1 MNFQVVKRIAILA
14 VAGAVLAHSG
24 KAAHATDPRPEAR
37 LRVAAIG
44 EAITSQRPAQRD
56 AAGTRELWQLVQE
69 TTTDQGGPVQVA
81 ADAATI
87 LTAFHASAPE
97 NTEEE
102 LAREHGLEIVRRV
115 TLSSL
120 DLRIVTYKLRDS
132 SISAEILERLRADP
146 RVSSAQANVA
156 YRAIEPD
163 EAKVSGSELA
173 PNTIKQRTAGKR
185 MPTRSASADIAGK
198 PARPKAASERLSIR
212 NGGPVTATAADV
224 LAGGL

>member
-14 VAGAVLAHSG
+14 VAAAALAHSG
-24 KAAHATDPRPEAR
+24 ETAHATDPRPEAR

-56 AAGTRELWQLVQE
+56 AAGTREFWQLVQE

-97 NTEEE
+97 STEEE
-102 LAREHGLEIVRRV
+102 LARQHGLEIVRRV

-120 DLRIVTYKLRDS
+120 DLRVVTYKLRDS

-185 MPTRSASADIAGK
+185 MTTRSASADIAGK
-198 PARPKAASERLSIR
+198 PARPKAASERLSMR
-212 NGGPVTATAADV
+212 SGPVTATAADV

>member
-69 TTTDQGGPVQVA
+69 TTTDQGGPIQVA
-81 ADAATI
+81 ADAAII

-120 DLRIVTYKLRDS
+120 DLRVVTYKLRDS

-146 RVSSAQANVA
+146 RVSSVA

-185 MPTRSASADIAGK
+185 MPTRAASADIAGK
-198 PARPKAASERLSIR
+198 PARPKAASERLSMR
-212 NGGPVTATAADV
+212 NSGPVTATAADV

>member
-1 MNFQVVKRIAILA
+1 MKFQVVKCSAILA
-14 VAGAVLAHSG
+14 VAAAVLAHPG
-24 KAAHATDPRPEAR
+24 KTAHATDPRPETR

-44 EAITSQRPAQRD
+44 EAVTPQRD
-56 AAGTRELWQLVQE
+56 AAGARELWQLVQE
-69 TTTDQGGPVQVA
+69 TTTDQGAPVQVA

-87 LTAFHASAPE
+87 LAAFHASAPE
-97 NTEEE
+97 STEEE
-102 LAREHGLEIVRRV
+102 LARQHGLEIVRRL

-120 DLRIVTYKLRDS
+120 DLRVVTYKLRDG

-146 RVSSAQANVA
+146 RVNSVQANIA

-163 EAKVSGSELA
+163 EAKVSESE
-173 PNTIKQRTAGKR
+173 PIRDTIKQPTVGKP

-198 PARPKAASERLSIR
+198 PARPRTASERLSMR
-212 NGGPVTATAADV
+212 SSNPVTATAADV

>member
-14 VAGAVLAHSG
+14 VAAAALAHSG
-24 KAAHATDPRPEAR
+24 ETAHATDPRPEAR

-56 AAGTRELWQLVQE
+56 AAGTREFWQLVQE

-97 NTEEE
+97 STEEE
-102 LAREHGLEIVRRV
+102 LARQHGLEIVRRV

-120 DLRIVTYKLRDS
+120 DLRVVTYKLRDS

-185 MPTRSASADIAGK
+185 MPTRSASADSAGK
-198 PARPKAASERLSIR
+198 PARPKAASERLSMR
-212 NGGPVTATAADV
+212 SGPVTATAADV